1 MKPNYGYKRFQYFM
15 VCGMLMIEKLHK
27 KLAFSSKNFKILF
40 VGNLNYLPNILACKN
55 FINEVLPSLI

>member
-27 KLAFSSKNFKILF
+27 KFKNRYVKRVKTIFFVSLQKNDSIDEFS
-40 VGNLNYLPNILACKN
+40 Y
-55 FINEVLPSLI
+55 